1 MPNGI
6 LEKGNRFGPRTHY
19 NEVTASTD
27 LPDDEAAI
35 KWGAALLTAD
45 RPCAAIEV
53 WQLARRVCRLQRAD

>member
-1 MPNGI
+1 MASYRCYFFDADDRI
-6 LEKGNRFGPRTHY
+6 IS
-19 NEVTASTD
+19 VDSTD